1 MPYFPNFYCS
11 FLVLILVL
19 SLRVHELIIF
29 STFPEGLRDKRRLNP
44 QLFLP
49 RTRQSQFGLESS
61 LLSKSTLYKE
71 HWGPER
77 GNAPPNVTQAA
88 EQKLWLVLTS

>member
-29 STFPEGLRDKRRLNP
+29 STFPEGLKGQEEAKP
-44 QLFLP
+44 SVVP
-49 RTRQSQFGLESS
+49 S
-61 LLSKSTLYKE
+61 
-71 HWGPER
+71 
-77 GNAPPNVTQAA
+77 
-88 EQKLWLVLTS
+88 